1 MNSQDFNGALI
12 AIDSVEIQMLDDE
25 FHPKSERQVGDFDKL
40 DIATSFCKKDPH
52 KNWWLIFVFSVLMV
66 LQKKPQKLREFTKI

>member
-25 FHPKSERQVGDFDKL
+25 FHPKSERHVGAGHCDKL
-40 DIATSFCKKDPH
+40 LQKDPH
-52 KNWWLIFVFSVLMV
+52 QNL
-66 LQKKPQKLREFTKI
+66 